1 MLCKGLLR
9 KKSFPFEEKSLCL
22 YRPIYLTQHV
32 NPLTKNF
39 FKVVLDS
46 SQEAEVFQKMHQ
58 DKSILAGM
66 DA

>member
-1 MLCKGLLR
+1 MTPYGLILFPPL
-9 KKSFPFEEKSLCL
+9 KWEDSFLGGNHF
-22 YRPIYLTQHV
+22 YLTQHV

-39 FKVVLDS
+39 FKVVQDS
-46 SQEAEVFQKMHQ
+46 SYEAEVFQKMHQ